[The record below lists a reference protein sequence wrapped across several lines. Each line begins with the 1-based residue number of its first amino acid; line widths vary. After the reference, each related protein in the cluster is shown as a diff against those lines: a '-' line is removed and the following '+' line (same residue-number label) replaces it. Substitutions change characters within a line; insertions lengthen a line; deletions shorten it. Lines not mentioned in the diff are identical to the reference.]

1 MDVKQLIRPSF
12 VEPKRVSAPAVKA
25 GRVAAGVNGAEY
37 RIHLGCDGIFD
48 KPIIIAEGYDVSQ
61 NVNLDDLT
69 ARYFD
74 ELQLY
79 RNNGYDL
86 VLVNYDNGRTWIQN
100 NAQVLKAVINQV
112 NATKVGNNKLIII
125 GESMSGLVA
134 RYALKQMEN
143 DGQNHNVSHFVAFD
157 TPMKGANVPPGFI
170 ELRRWASSTDI
181 VGIAELLDDCFGS
194 FPVLRTLDEPAAKQM
209 LLTQLGSTPAPEFF
223 QFQTEINN
231 LGYPSQNGIK
241 NIAIV
246 NGALNGTPQRRFN
259 AQFNSNG
266 TYSEIDQGPLNDG
279 DRIFDFSIWAILDM
293 VAWTHRTNVQDSY
306 IAFGNE
312 PLAIFEPAVRFYLTS
327 SINRDLHPGGRIVS
341 TEGSVYTSFSF
352 VPTFSSIDYRGAL
365 NNNNDYYLNIRNF
378 VNGGNNQ
385 VTNATLTPF
394 AAIYGNDVNNFHA
407 KPNFERDAFRDFGV
421 RELNMV
427 ENGCIGCTAGSGGL
441 AGTYF
446 GNEELG
452 GQFPNTTTTAEVNY
466 YLDQGRPII
475 LGSFTN
481 GSARWEGSIQAPI
494 SGNYTFNMRSDDG
507 CRVWFDGTQRV
518 DDWGYYAAKD
528 HPFQVNLNAGERK
541 NIKIEWKQGGGGYVA
556 ELYWELNG
564 VPSIIPKCFLFPTA
578 APTTTDCDFTL
589 SATSNPSTTTCG
601 GTSSLTASCT
611 GSGCSGVSYAW
622 SGNSSNYSGSS
633 VTMTLPSSN
642 GTVGY
647 TLTASKS
654 GCANKTATTNVNVS
668 GCNGDVTNCTYT
680 EGQFLFTWN
689 GENIYAHKCGA
700 KNYVTTSSG
709 SGGGF
714 KPRHWLEATNYA
726 QASCFEEDDPR
737 PSGCDG
743 SGCSSPT
750 PSLSASSPN
759 VPSALNANGCNGT
772 VNWSNGSTGSSINVT
787 VASTYTATCTNAGCS
802 ASGNGSITIGNG
814 NNGGSCSYSEGQFL
828 FNWYGENVYAHK
840 CEAKNYV
847 TTSSGSD
854 GGFKPRHWLEATNYA
869 QANCF
874 EEDDPRPSGCGGGGG
889 NTSTCS
895 NISTVN
901 CGNATEGYTHTINVA
916 QTGNYKFKIT
926 YASGDSNPTG
936 TIIVDSDPAIQFS
949 VGSSTGS
956 WNPSVEVLVGSV
968 QKTLSAGNH
977 NVRITGVNGVSGS
990 TFAHNK
996 LCAVSA
1002 SSNRIATI
1010 FEEVEESLTVYPN
1023 PTNGKI
1029 KVSFTLQKD
1038 ENVWFN
1044 LYDSQGKNLQLSDY
1058 EGKKGRNV
1066 VEFDLQD
1073 YPTGAY
1079 FIDLQYNQKREIRK
1093 VIKVN

>member
-1 MDVKQLIRPSF
+1 
-12 VEPKRVSAPAVKA
+12 
-25 GRVAAGVNGAEY
+25 
-37 RIHLGCDGIFD
+37 
-48 KPIIIAEGYDVSQ
+48 
-61 NVNLDDLT
+61 
-69 ARYFD
+69 
-74 ELQLY
+74 
-79 RNNGYDL
+79 
-86 VLVNYDNGRTWIQN
+86 
-100 NAQVLKAVINQV
+100 
-112 NATKVGNNKLIII
+112 
-125 GESMSGLVA
+125 
-134 RYALKQMEN
+134 MEN

-194 FPVLRTLDEPAAKQM
+194 FPVLRALDEPAAKQM

-475 LGSFTN
+475 LGTFTN

-528 HPFQVNLNAGERK
+528 HPFQVNLTAGERK

-578 APTTTDCDFTL
+578 APTTTGCDFTV

-601 GTSSLTASCT
+601 GTSSLTATCT
-611 GSGCSGVSYAW
+611 GSGCAGESLMLGV
-622 SGNSSNYSGSS
+622 
-633 VTMTLPSSN
+633 
-642 GTVGY
+642 
-647 TLTASKS
+647 
-654 GCANKTATTNVNVS
+654 
-668 GCNGDVTNCTYT
+668 
-680 EGQFLFTWN
+680 
-689 GENIYAHKCGA
+689 
-700 KNYVTTSSG
+700 
-709 SGGGF
+709 
-714 KPRHWLEATNYA
+714 
-726 QASCFEEDDPR
+726 
-737 PSGCDG
+737 
-743 SGCSSPT
+743 
-750 PSLSASSPN
+750 
-759 VPSALNANGCNGT
+759 
-772 VNWSNGSTGSSINVT
+772 VT
-787 VASTYTATCTNAGCS
+787 V
-802 ASGNGSITIGNG
+802 
-814 NNGGSCSYSEGQFL
+814 
-828 FNWYGENVYAHK
+828 V
-840 CEAKNYV
+840 
-847 TTSSGSD
+847 
-854 GGFKPRHWLEATNYA
+854 
-869 QANCF
+869 
-874 EEDDPRPSGCGGGGG
+874 
-889 NTSTCS
+889 
-895 NISTVN
+895 
-901 CGNATEGYTHTINVA
+901 
-916 QTGNYKFKIT
+916 
-926 YASGDSNPTG
+926 
-936 TIIVDSDPAIQFS
+936 IIMVH
-949 VGSSTGS
+949 
-956 WNPSVEVLVGSV
+956 L
-968 QKTLSAGNH
+968 
-977 NVRITGVNGVSGS
+977 
-990 TFAHNK
+990 
-996 LCAVSA
+996 
-1002 SSNRIATI
+1002 
-1010 FEEVEESLTVYPN
+1010 
-1023 PTNGKI
+1023 
-1029 KVSFTLQKD
+1029 
-1038 ENVWFN
+1038 
-1044 LYDSQGKNLQLSDY
+1044 
-1058 EGKKGRNV
+1058 
-1066 VEFDLQD
+1066 
-1073 YPTGAY
+1073 
-1079 FIDLQYNQKREIRK
+1079 
-1093 VIKVN
+1093 